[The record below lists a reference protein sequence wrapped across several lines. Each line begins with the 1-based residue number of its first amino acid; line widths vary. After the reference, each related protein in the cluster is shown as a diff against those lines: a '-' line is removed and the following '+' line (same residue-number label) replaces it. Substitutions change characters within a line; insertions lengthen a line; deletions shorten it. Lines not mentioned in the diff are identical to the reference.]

1 MSFNSAAIRAFV
13 LMVLGV
19 LVYPAEAVIWTD
31 PCSFVINIKEGCTQ
45 TDTLTVGNTGPGS
58 RNFTVRTHIVSGS
71 GGQLV
76 GIDRLSTPAAAV
88 TSTGSQTSNFAVRS
102 DVPYS
107 PDELIVRFA
116 PKSDRIQLNSQEK
129 DGVINNSLAG
139 AKLKREFK
147 IVPGL
152 SVVKLPAGLSVEKAV
167 QKLSKN
173 SGILYAHPNYQVQ
186 AFSTFPNDPRF
197 SELWGMHNM
206 GQTGGTIG
214 ADIKAPEA
222 WDIGSGSRDI
232 VVAVI
237 DTGVD
242 YTHPD
247 LAANM
252 WVNEAELHGLPGVDD
267 DHNGFV
273 DDIYGYDFVNNDGNP
288 MDDHFHGTHC
298 AGTIGAVGNNGIGVA
313 GVCWN
318 VKIMALK
325 FLNSGGSGT
334 TEDAIRAVE
343 YSVLMGANLSSNS
356 WGGGGNDQGLKDA
369 IDAAGAAGMLFVA
382 AAGNDGTNNDTDPH
396 YPSSYDS
403 PSIVA
408 VMATDKYD
416 AKSSFSCYGL
426 TSVDIGAPGSSILSC
441 QPGGGYQLL
450 SGTSMATP
458 HVAGACALLWSLNP
472 GLSNSEVKDILLR
485 TVDPTLSGL
494 CVSGGRLNLYK
505 AVCETKV
512 PWIDIEPNS
521 GTIGAGGSIN
531 LNVTFDAMDLAPGIY
546 GAEIVIN
553 SNDPCNPAMAIP
565 VTMTV
570 SADALQV
577 SPSDNFDSN
586 GTQGGPFVPACKTYT
601 LTNNGSSPVS
611 WTTLEYQNWLTVTP
625 SQGSIEPG
633 SSVDVNVCIN
643 AGANQLDPN
652 VYSQVLTFQNTDSG
666 SIKTRS
672 ISLTVNPPDLFTESF
687 DTGGNFKGISLTLRP
702 NGSIACYEACR
713 DNAAGFPTDPNGG
726 TYLSLGD
733 DDYAQ
738 VVLTGGKQVLFYN
751 QSYDR
756 FYVGSNGYITFGTAD
771 TGFSGSLEDHFALPR
786 ISGYFTDL
794 TPANAQ
800 SISFKQLED
809 RVAVTFNGVPIF
821 GDKTTKIS
829 FQIELFF
836 GDGSIRITWLK
847 LAAVAGVAG
856 LSEGYGLPEELFK
869 QSDFRAYPICWPM
882 CDYNKDY
889 TVDLADLA
897 IFVSH
902 WLDENCDYPLW
913 CDRTDLDYSSFVDG
927 VDFSAFAL
935 NWGITKSTMPTPIS
949 HWKFDEGQGAVAY
962 DSVGDN
968 DGNIYGATWT
978 TGQINGALNFDG
990 VNDYVNVPNNS
1001 SQQIATNQ
1009 ITLSAWIKLT
1019 ADIGNTQK
1027 RIICKQQTGYIAWG
1041 FEVYGNGFVGATGNQ
1056 LVFHDS
1062 SGTSW
1067 YECMSQTHLVTGQW
1081 YHVAVTDNAGQIRI
1095 YINGSL
1101 DKSSNSGYG
1110 IPTLISAP
1118 INIGKTNPDSTF
1130 YFNGK
1135 IDDVRFYDV
1144 ALSAEQ
1150 ILRLYQEGQSKKA
1163 INPNPA
1169 DDQTFVDPNAVL
1181 NWLPGKDALTH
1192 DVYFGTSFNE
1202 VNDADIY
1209 DANVYMGNQDV
1220 NHWDVRNHD
1229 SNGLE
1234 PDTAFYWRID
1244 EVGNSET
1251 TKGDVWAFRTS
1262 VAPGLVGWWK
1272 FDEGTGTIAYDSAG
1286 DRNGTVNGA
1295 SWTTGQIEGALN
1307 FDGVNDYVWLPNNN
1321 PIWLP
1326 QNDFTASAWVNFNA
1340 DPVSTKNEYIFGF
1353 DFTWYQNHDGQAG
1366 VALMRYGTNGKAGFY
1381 VETTNTDEVLPSN
1394 DILVKNRWYHVVVV
1408 RQGTTQSIYL
1418 DGILNAS
1425 RSCSADPIKYSC
1437 SCNDDKVNI
1446 GRYSESCWS
1455 NPPHYLGGKIDDVR
1469 IYNQALS
1476 ADEILQLYR
1485 EGQSKKAINPNPA
1498 DGQTFVDPNAVLNW
1512 LPGKDALT
1520 HDVYFGTSF
1529 NEVND
1534 ADIYDANVY
1543 MGNQDVNHWDANNFD
1558 SNGLEPNT
1566 LFYWRIDE
1574 VGAGG
1579 TIKGDVWGFRTV
1591 VTGYDP
1597 TLIAWWKLDEGTG
1610 TTAYDSAD
1618 NHNGQLVNGPVWAT
1632 GKINGGLSFDGVND
1646 YVSVADDAS
1655 LRFTKDSSFTI
1666 CAWVKPNSTTYA
1678 GQIVCKMQS
1687 NSQHGLFTYELQW
1700 SPVNLRFDFVL
1711 SNSGNY
1717 YIDVS
1722 TPNGSV
1728 PTGGWA
1734 YATCVYQNKDIKIY
1748 LNGALKSS
1756 GYFNSNPSGAA
1767 DKFLSIGVR
1776 TYDTTFENY
1785 LGGMLDDVRI
1795 YNRALSADE
1804 IWQLYQGGL

>member
-1 MSFNSAAIRAFV
+1 
-13 LMVLGV
+13 MVLGV
-19 LVYPAEAVIWTD
+19 LVYPAKAGIWTD

-58 RNFTVRTHIVSGS
+58 LNFTVRTHIVSGS
-71 GGQLV
+71 GGQSV
-76 GIDRLSTPAAAV
+76 GIDRLSAAAEAV

-152 SVVKLPAGLSVEKAV
+152 SVVKLPAGLTVEKAV
-167 QKLSKN
+167 EKLSKT

-197 SELWGMHNM
+197 NELWGMHNT
-206 GQTGGTIG
+206 GQTGGTPD
-214 ADIKAPEA
+214 ADIDAPEA
-222 WDIGSGSRDI
+222 WDIGTGSSDI

-247 LAANM
+247 LAANI
-252 WVNEAELHGLPGVDD
+252 WHNPGEIPGNGIDD

-273 DDIYGYDFVNNDGNP
+273 DDVYGYDFVNNDGDP

-325 FLNSGGSGT
+325 FLNSGGSGY

-382 AAGNDGTNNDTDPH
+382 AAGNGSGNNNDI
-396 YPSSYDS
+396 YPTYPASYDS
-403 PSIVA
+403 TSIIS
-408 VMATDKYD
+408 VMATTNTDQM
-416 AKSSFSCYGL
+416 ASFSNYGP
-426 TSVDIGAPGSSILSC
+426 TSVDLGASGVSILSC

-531 LNVTFDAMDLAPGIY
+531 LNVTFDAMTLAPGIY
-546 GAEIVIN
+546 GAQIVIN
-553 SNDPCNPAMAIP
+553 SNDPCSPATVP

-570 SADALQV
+570 SADDLNV
-577 SPSDNFDSN
+577 TPVTGLTSVGSK
-586 GTQGGPFVPACKTYT
+586 GGPFVPANIIYHLANQGAAT
-601 LTNNGSSPVS
+601 LS

-643 AGANQLDPN
+643 TNAGQLDPN
-652 VYSQVLTFQNTDSG
+652 VYSQVLTFKNLDSG

-672 ISLTVNPPDLFTESF
+672 VSLTVNPPDLFTESF
-687 DTGGNFKGISLTLRP
+687 DAGGNFKGLSLTLRP

-713 DNAAGFPTDPNGG
+713 DDAAAFPTDPNGG
-726 TYLSLGD
+726 TYLPLGD

-756 FYVGSNGYITFGTAD
+756 FYVGSNGYITFGSGGTEF
-771 TGFSGSLEDHFALPR
+771 TGSLENHFARPR

-800 SISFKQLED
+800 SISFKQLDD
-809 RVAVTFNGVPIF
+809 RVAVTFNDVPIY
-821 GDKTTKIS
+821 GNKNAKIS

-836 GDGSIRITWLK
+836 GDGSIRITWLQ
-847 LAAVAGVAG
+847 LAAVTGVAG
-856 LSEGYGLPEELFK
+856 LSEGYGLPEELFQ

-889 TVDLADLA
+889 TVDLDDLA

-913 CDRTDLDYSSFVDG
+913 CDRTDLDYSGFVEG
-927 VDFSAFAL
+927 VDFSVFAL
-935 NWGITKSTMPTPIS
+935 NWGIIKSTMPPPIS
-949 HWKFDEGQGAVAY
+949 HWKFDEGQGAIAY

-978 TGQINGALNFDG
+978 AGRINGALSFDG
-990 VNDYVNVPNNS
+990 VNDYINVADNA
-1001 SQQIATNQ
+1001 SQQIKTNQ
-1009 ITLSAWIKLT
+1009 ITLSAWIKLS
-1019 ADIGNTQK
+1019 ADLGNTQK
-1027 RIICKQQTGYIAWG
+1027 RIITKQQSNTICWG
-1041 FEVYGNGFVGATGNQ
+1041 FELFGNGYTGSTGNQ
-1056 LVFHDS
+1056 LIFHDS
-1062 SGTSW
+1062 SGTAS
-1067 YECMSQTHLVTGQW
+1067 YNCLSPTHLATSRW
-1081 YHVAVTDNAGQIRI
+1081 YHVAVTDNAGKIRI
-1095 YINGSL
+1095 YIDGLL
-1101 DKSSNSGYG
+1101 DKASDTGYG
-1110 IPTLISAP
+1110 IPAQIAAP
-1118 INIGKTNPDSTF
+1118 ISIGDVSSSSYF
-1130 YFNGK
+1130 YGV
-1135 IDDVRFYDV
+1135 IDDVHFYDV
-1144 ALSAEQ
+1144 ALSAEEILQ
-1150 ILRLYQEGQSKKA
+1150 IYREGLSKKA
-1163 INPNPA
+1163 TKPNPA
-1169 DDQTFVDPNAVL
+1169 DGQTGVDPNVVI
-1181 NWLPGKDALTH
+1181 NWSPGKDVLTH

-1220 NHWDVRNHD
+1220 NYWDANNFD
-1229 SNGLE
+1229 ANGLE
-1234 PDTAFYWRID
+1234 PDTSFYWRID
-1244 EVGNSET
+1244 ELSGAET
-1251 TKGDVWAFRTS
+1251 TKGDVWSFRTIIS
-1262 VAPGLVGWWK
+1262 GPDPNLIAWWK
-1272 FDEGTGTIAYDSAG
+1272 FDE
-1286 DRNGTVNGA
+1286 
-1295 SWTTGQIEGALN
+1295 
-1307 FDGVNDYVWLPNNN
+1307 
-1321 PIWLP
+1321 
-1326 QNDFTASAWVNFNA
+1326 TA
-1340 DPVSTKNEYIFGF
+1340 
-1353 DFTWYQNHDGQAG
+1353 
-1366 VALMRYGTNGKAGFY
+1366 
-1381 VETTNTDEVLPSN
+1381 
-1394 DILVKNRWYHVVVV
+1394 
-1408 RQGTTQSIYL
+1408 
-1418 DGILNAS
+1418 
-1425 RSCSADPIKYSC
+1425 
-1437 SCNDDKVNI
+1437 
-1446 GRYSESCWS
+1446 
-1455 NPPHYLGGKIDDVR
+1455 
-1469 IYNQALS
+1469 
-1476 ADEILQLYR
+1476 
-1485 EGQSKKAINPNPA
+1485 
-1498 DGQTFVDPNAVLNW
+1498 
-1512 LPGKDALT
+1512 
-1520 HDVYFGTSF
+1520 
-1529 NEVND
+1529 
-1534 ADIYDANVY
+1534 
-1543 MGNQDVNHWDANNFD
+1543 
-1558 SNGLEPNT
+1558 
-1566 LFYWRIDE
+1566 
-1574 VGAGG
+1574 
-1579 TIKGDVWGFRTV
+1579 
-1591 VTGYDP
+1591 
-1597 TLIAWWKLDEGTG
+1597 G

-1618 NHNGQLVNGPVWAT
+1618 GHNGQLMNGPVWTT
-1632 GKINGGLSFDGVND
+1632 GKINGGLSFDSVDD
-1646 YVSVADDAS
+1646 YINVADDAS
-1655 LRFTKDSSFTI
+1655 LKFTKDSNFTI
-1666 CAWVKPNSTTYA
+1666 CVWVKPNSISHD
-1678 GQIVCKMQS
+1678 GSEIFSKMQA
-1687 NSQHGLFTYELQW
+1687 NSQKNLFTYESFWQQ
-1700 SPVNLRFDFVL
+1700 SYQRFVFEFC
-1711 SNSGNY
+1711 NSGYY
-1717 YIDVS
+1717 YIVVS
-1722 TPNGSV
+1722 TPDGSA
-1728 PTGGWA
+1728 PAGSWY
-1734 YATCVYQNKDIKIY
+1734 YATCVYQNKNIQIY
-1748 LNGALKSS
+1748 LNGVLQSS
-1756 GYFNSNPSGAA
+1756 GYFNSNPTGASNN
-1767 DKFLSIGVR
+1767 FLAIGARVI
-1776 TYDTTFENY
+1776 DTGFQDY
-1785 LGGMLDDVRI
+1785 FGGTLDDLRI

-1804 IWQLYQGGL
+1804 ILQLYEGGL